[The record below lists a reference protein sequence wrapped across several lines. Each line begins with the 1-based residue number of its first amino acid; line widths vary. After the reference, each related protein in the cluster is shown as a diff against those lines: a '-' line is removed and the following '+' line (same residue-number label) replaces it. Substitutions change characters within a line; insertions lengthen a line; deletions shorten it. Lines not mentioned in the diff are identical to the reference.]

1 MFEKQDEHC
10 PECDTLS
17 PTDEGLSRRVFM
29 KAVGG
34 TAVTLAG
41 LQAVPRATTQAF
53 GKPGTPAQPATPK
66 PAEALIRELFSG
78 MSDAQKRDAVF
89 AWNHGATAT
98 QPAARLRFYNAA
110 MVRDKTIGDVYTP
123 AQQQLVERILRSIAS
138 DDNGMRQLTRGGTY
152 DMSESL
158 QRCGAYIFGD
168 PTGNQQFC
176 WLFTGHHLTVHCDG
190 NSEPN
195 TAFGGPMYYGHSP
208 DGYSERN
215 IFNYQTRSVRALFD
229 ALSGAQQT
237 RALLTV
243 TQNVPGENLE
253 SVQFRN
259 QGYPGLPVSDMTA
272 DQRVLVQTVMRTVL
286 SPYRR
291 EDADEAMELIRR
303 NGGLERIHLAFYRD
317 ANSTDAHRWHFWRL
331 EGPGFVWNYR
341 VLPHVHTF
349 VNIALR
355 PAAAPAASS

>member
-1 MFEKQDEHC
+1 MFEKQDERC
-10 PECDTLS
+10 PECDALS
-17 PTDEGLSRRVFM
+17 PTDAGLSRRVFM

-41 LQAVPRATTQAF
+41 LQAVPRAASMAF
-53 GKPGTPAQPATPK
+53 AKPDTPAQPAAPK
-66 PAEALIRELFSG
+66 PAEALVRELYSG
-78 MSDAQKRDAVF
+78 LSDAQKRDAVY

-98 QPAARLRFYNAA
+98 QPATRLRFYNNAA
-110 MVRDKTIGDVYTP
+110 MGAGKQVGDIYTP

-152 DMSESL
+152 DASQSL

-176 WLFTGHHLTVHCDG
+176 WLFTGHHLTVRCDG

-195 TAFGGPMYYGHSP
+195 AAFGGPMYYGHSP

-215 IFNYQTRSVRALFD
+215 IFNYQTRAVRGLFD

-237 RALLTV
+237 RALL
-243 TQNVPGENLE
+243 NGSPGELLP

-272 DQRVLVQTVMRTVL
+272 DQRALVQTVMRTVL

-291 EDADEAMELIRR
+291 EDADEAMDLIRR
-303 NGGLERIHLAFYRD
+303 NGGLERIHFAFYRD
-317 ANSTDAHRWHFWRL
+317 PDATDAHPWHFWRL

-341 VLPHVHTF
+341 VLPHVHTY

-355 PAAAPAASS
+355 AAPAAPAST

>member
-1 MFEKQDEHC
+1 MLDKHDERC
-10 PECDTLS
+10 PECDALA
-17 PTDEGLSRRVFM
+17 PADDGLSRRVFM

-34 TAVTLAG
+34 TAVTLVG
-41 LQAVPRATTQAF
+41 LQAVPRVVSHAF
-53 GKPGTPAQPATPK
+53 GDPPATSAQPAEPK

-78 MSDAQKRDAVF
+78 MSAAQKRDAVF

-110 MVRDKTIGDVYTP
+110 MGRQIGQVYTP

-152 DMSESL
+152 DNSGSL
-158 QRCGAYIFGD
+158 QQCGAYIFGD

-195 TAFGGPMYYGHSP
+195 AAFGGPMYYGHSP

-253 SVQFRN
+253 SVRFRD

-272 DQRVLVQTVMRTVL
+272 DQRGLVHTVMRTVL

-291 EDADEAMELIRR
+291 EDADEAMDLIRR

-355 PAAAPAASS
+355 APAAAAANS

>member
-1 MFEKQDEHC
+1 MLDKQDERC
-10 PECDTLS
+10 PECDALA
-17 PTDEGLSRRVFM
+17 PADDGLSRRVFM

-41 LQAVPRATTQAF
+41 LQAVPKAVSHAF
-53 GKPGTPAQPATPK
+53 GDPPTTPAQPATPK
-66 PAEALIRELFSG
+66 PAESLIRELFSG
-78 MSDAQKRDAVF
+78 MSAAQKRDAVF

-110 MVRDKTIGDVYTP
+110 MGRTIGDVYTP

-152 DMSESL
+152 DMSQSL
-158 QRCGAYIFGD
+158 QRCGANIFGD

-208 DGYSERN
+208 NGYSERN
-215 IFNYQTRSVRALFD
+215 IFNYQTRAVRGLFD
-229 ALSGAQQT
+229 ALNGAQQT
-237 RALLTV
+237 RAVLNV
-243 TQNVPGENLE
+243 APNVPGELLP
-253 SVQFRN
+253 SVRFRD

-272 DQRVLVQTVMRTVL
+272 DQRGLVQTVMRTVL

-291 EDADEAMELIRR
+291 EDADEAMDLIRR
-303 NGGLERIHLAFYRD
+303 NGGMERIHVAFYKD
-317 ANSTDAHRWHFWRL
+317 ADSTDAEPWHFWRL
-331 EGPGFVWNYR
+331 EGPGCVWNYR

-355 PAAAPAASS
+355 APAAAANS

>member
-1 MFEKQDEHC
+1 MFEKQDERC
-10 PECDTLS
+10 PECEALTPAND
-17 PTDEGLSRRVFM
+17 GLSRRVFM
-29 KAVGG
+29 KAIGG

-41 LQAVPRATTQAF
+41 LQAVPRVLAPAAA
-53 GKPGTPAQPATPK
+53 KPAASERAAAK
-66 PAEALIRELFSG
+66 PAEALVRELFSG
-78 MSDAQKRDAVF
+78 LSDAQKRDAVY

-98 QPAARLRFYNAA
+98 QPATRLRFYNAA
-110 MVRDKTIGDVYTP
+110 AFNGKTIGDVYTP

-152 DMSESL
+152 DASQSL

-176 WLFTGHHLTVHCDG
+176 WLFTGHHLTVRCDG

-195 TAFGGPMYYGHSP
+195 AAFGGPMYYGHSP

-215 IFNYQTRSVRALFD
+215 IFNYQTRSVVSLFD

-237 RALLTV
+237 RALLNV
-243 TQNVPGENLE
+243 TPNEPGELLP
-253 SVQFRN
+253 SVRFRD
-259 QGYPGLPVSDMTA
+259 QGYRGLPVSEMSA
-272 DQRVLVQTVMRTVL
+272 DQRALVQTVMRTVL

-291 EDADEAMELIRR
+291 EDADEAMDLIRR
-303 NGGLERIHLAFYRD
+303 NGGMERIHVAFYRE
-317 ANSTDAHRWHFWRL
+317 ANADAHRWDFWRL

-341 VLPHVHTF
+341 VLPHVHTY

-355 PAAAPAASS
+355 APAPAAPATT